1 MLSCLRLR
9 DISAEYGVEQQYIQ
23 QHRDQTAMQQQAG
36 YTEQVEFVSQA
47 RPAST
52 GLSNSPFDPTDISRQ
67 NAYVEQ
73 PDDSSMSDWSW
84 PDLDLVDHVIQQDHA
99 NVGVIPAIGLA
110 AADAQLRSQAE
121 GRQIAMH
128 ASCQGLSIQQIRS
141 VVTPASNSPEASSF
155 RQLQSHYLHEGVS
168 SAVEEQAQLIG
179 STKLLQQLADMFR
192 GGARHIMIIGG
203 PGMGKTSLA
212 RAFGQQQYAQGC
224 LIVFVALR
232 DITNASETLAEVSH
246 AIAVA
251 QDAVPPLYSSNQAH
265 LGCRA
270 VTQQVCA
277 RLLSHPEQE
286 VLLILDNAD
295 DIIGST
301 DMVHALAKE
310 GLNGMERLANSDRL
324 RRCIE
329 PSLNSLPSERAALAC
344 LTMFPASFDST
355 AAAAVLGSDMSA
367 ASWTLRLLQNRSLVS
382 AEAKPDSR
390 SSGQQYCLHPFIP
403 LKTLLCW
410 ARTSGSAEAVLAARE
425 QLAYVQSRDPKTCQE
440 ANAEL
445 LSVLHTR
452 QATSGT
458 NSYTLV
464 PCLESLANAAVL
476 MGCSGQTTIHKA
488 NQACDQWRGQL
499 VSMLEASK
507 GRGSSQYLRAAAWV
521 AYGLND
527 NDDSV
532 KQLRALWA
540 DAVQALGSHHPATLA
555 IQSQFAI
562 NLSMATRKEMLITV
576 EPLREHLG
584 RFLHPEDGLPD
595 SIVGAWLGQHLQQC
609 QEQLGQFDNDTVFAQ
624 LSFGTFL
631 TRCSGAAERSHGMD
645 LIAEGMQQAEV
656 LWGKND
662 EYTLNAQ
669 LDVHAAA
676 LQRLWKLEDALVVV
690 DTTMQL
696 SKQEFG
702 PISTY
707 IGTCMQSKAKLLQH
721 MGRYS
726 ECERTLEHTRQQVQ
740 AAQIPNSDSI
750 ELTLAQSG
758 VYLDMA
764 ENLSLQGRH
773 TDAEAI
779 HRLSVQVLEGNHDE
793 KCRLF
798 SAHCLGLATAL
809 RQAGDMHGA
818 EHRLQQADAHSSSD
832 DCSCGLYALERAR
845 LTRDSGH
852 AEAALSG
859 LEEFYEYIK
868 YCDEDSR
875 MVVIDI
881 ALEIAWGWFLAS
893 KWVDAK
899 VWFSKSCEMPG
910 DFSDA
915 LICDADI
922 ISHI

>member
-1 MLSCLRLR
+1 
-9 DISAEYGVEQQYIQ
+9 
-23 QHRDQTAMQQQAG
+23 
-36 YTEQVEFVSQA
+36 
-47 RPAST
+47 
-52 GLSNSPFDPTDISRQ
+52 
-67 NAYVEQ
+67 
-73 PDDSSMSDWSW
+73 
-84 PDLDLVDHVIQQDHA
+84 
-99 NVGVIPAIGLA
+99 
-110 AADAQLRSQAE
+110 
-121 GRQIAMH
+121 
-128 ASCQGLSIQQIRS
+128 
-141 VVTPASNSPEASSF
+141 
-155 RQLQSHYLHEGVS
+155 
-168 SAVEEQAQLIG
+168 
-179 STKLLQQLADMFR
+179 
-192 GGARHIMIIGG
+192 
-203 PGMGKTSLA
+203 
-212 RAFGQQQYAQGC
+212 
-224 LIVFVALR
+224 
-232 DITNASETLAEVSH
+232 
-246 AIAVA
+246 
-251 QDAVPPLYSSNQAH
+251 
-265 LGCRA
+265 
-270 VTQQVCA
+270 
-277 RLLSHPEQE
+277 
-286 VLLILDNAD
+286 
-295 DIIGST
+295 
-301 DMVHALAKE
+301 MVHALAKE

-390 SSGQQYCLHPFIP
+390 SSGQQYCLHPFIRDLAAEGWQTQP
-403 LKTLLCW
+403 DYIFAQQRFVQHFLLIWRSVQQDTAESQQRLQQQRQNIAKAVMMLAAMHQPLNISEDCCNLGVIALDTMDVVRLDTPTLAAALKTLLCW

-425 QLAYVQSRDPKTCQE
+425 QLAYVQSRDPRTCQE

-464 PCLESLANAAVL
+464 PCLEGLANAAVL

-764 ENLSLQGRH
+764 ENLSLQGR
-773 TDAEAI
+773 
-779 HRLSVQVLEGNHDE
+779 
-793 KCRLF
+793 
-798 SAHCLGLATAL
+798 
-809 RQAGDMHGA
+809 
-818 EHRLQQADAHSSSD
+818 
-832 DCSCGLYALERAR
+832 
-845 LTRDSGH
+845 
-852 AEAALSG
+852 
-859 LEEFYEYIK
+859 
-868 YCDEDSR
+868 
-875 MVVIDI
+875 
-881 ALEIAWGWFLAS
+881 
-893 KWVDAK
+893 
-899 VWFSKSCEMPG
+899 
-910 DFSDA
+910 
-915 LICDADI
+915 
-922 ISHI
+922 